1 MKTKFSLFDQL
12 NSNIKNIEEIDNCIK
27 ISLGPTGKN
36 GIVSNEKKE
45 IKFITNGSS
54 LIKSLEFNTTSGNIL
69 LKLLEQA
76 SIKTFNTS
84 GDGSTTTILIACQL
98 LKSSLRFLMN
108 GYNSIFLNNG
118 LKKISYFLMEKI
130 LEYSTPISTI
140 EQLKGVLKTSLGK
153 RLNQNLVS
161 LLDESISK
169 IGRDGIILVEENYSE
184 INEVEIV
191 QGIELDKGY
200 ASSYFINDLKKSEV
214 NYDNPYVLVTKKSI
228 TSLNQLR
235 EIIDHIKTINRPLI
249 IVAEEINKDIISTLV
264 LNNIQKKF
272 KIAVIR
278 YKTIEFLKT
287 GILEDLALLTHANY
301 FSDTFKNETDNFTV
315 NDLGQAEKVIIKK
328 DKSTFLIS
336 KFSKIVAKRRINE
349 LNRELLT
356 SETEFEKNIFKTRI
370 ARLSGNIAKI
380 KIGLSNQYQIEEE
393 RQKIEKAIVTLRS
406 SLEEGIVPGGG
417 IFYFQLRE
425 EIKNWAYVNLI
436 GDEIFAAQIVNE
448 SLLRPFQELFENTNT
463 SSYRILQDL
472 LKKGYPYG
480 YNLIDKRVVQTINEG
495 LTDSSK
501 SVRSILWNSLTL
513 VATIITSD

>member
-12 NSNIKNIEEIDNCIK
+12 SSNIKNIEDIDNSVK
-27 ISLGPTGKN
+27 ITLGPTGKN
-36 GIVSNEKKE
+36 GLILNEKNE
-45 IKFITNGSS
+45 IKFITNGSL
-54 LIKSLEFNTTSGNIL
+54 LIKALEFNTSSGNVL

-76 SIKTFNTS
+76 SIKTFSTS
-84 GDGSTTTILIACQL
+84 GDGSTTTILICCQL
-98 LKSSLRFLMN
+98 LKSSLRFLVN
-108 GYNSIFLNNG
+108 GYNSIFLSNG
-118 LKKISYFLMEKI
+118 LKKLAYFLMEKV
-130 LEYSTPISTI
+130 LEYSVPISNI
-140 EQLKGVLKTSLGK
+140 DQLKGVLKTSLGK
-153 RLNQNLVS
+153 RLNPELVK
-161 LLDESISK
+161 LLNNSISK
-169 IGRDGIILVEENYSE
+169 IGRDGIILVEENLSE
-184 INEVEIV
+184 TNEVEVV

-214 NYDNPYVLVTKKSI
+214 IYENPYILVTKKGI
-228 TSLNQLR
+228 TSLNQIR
-235 EIIDHIKTINRPLI
+235 DIIDHIKVTNRPLI
-249 IVAEEINKDIISTLV
+249 IVAEDITKEIISTLV

-272 KIAVIR
+272 KIAVVR

-301 FSDTFKNETDNFTV
+301 FSDSFKNQTDNFTP
-315 NDLGQAEKVIIKK
+315 NDLGQAEKVIITK

-393 RQKIEKAIVTLRS
+393 RQKIEKAIITIRS

-436 GDEIFAAQIVNE
+436 GDEVFSAQIVNE
-448 SLLRPFQELFENTNT
+448 ALLRPFQELCENTNT
-463 SSYRILQDL
+463 SRYNILQNL
-472 LKKGYPYG
+472 LKEGYPYG
-480 YNLIDKRVVQTINEG
+480 YNLIDQKIVETMKEG

-513 VATIITSD
+513 VGTIITSE